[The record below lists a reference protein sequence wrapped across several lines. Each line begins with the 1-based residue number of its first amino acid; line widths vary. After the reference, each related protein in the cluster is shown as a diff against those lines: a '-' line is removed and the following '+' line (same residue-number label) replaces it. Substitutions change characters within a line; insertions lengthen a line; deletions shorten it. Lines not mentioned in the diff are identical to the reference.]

1 MKMGQLTA
9 SQVVSVK
16 EALDA
21 LEVKIRA
28 GMHNPLVDSR
38 DENFAVLAGEVHD
51 TGDEAVADELMGIGS
66 ALGERSVHELLE
78 IERARQRIAGG
89 EIGECAE
96 CAGEI
101 GVKRLLANPV
111 AERCVDCESRREHTY
126 AHGATPR
133 L

>member
-1 MKMGQLTA
+1 MGQLTV

-38 DENFAVLAGEVHD
+38 DENFATLAGEVHD
-51 TGDEAVADELMGIGS
+51 SGEEAVADELMAIDR
-66 ALGERSVHELLE
+66 ALGERSVRELLE
-78 IERARQRIAGG
+78 IERARQRVADS
-89 EIGECAE
+89 EIGECIE

-101 GVKRLLANPV
+101 GIKRLLAIPV
-111 AERCVDCESRREHTY
+111 AERCIDCESRREHTH
-126 AHGATPR
+126 AHAAMPR